1 MKTITLEFSKLQILK
16 KRERWRLYFIMVT
29 EHPEDNDKMIIS
41 TFPEPY
47 VRLKPNKDNL
57 ISFEP
62 EGSPGVDGMFVI
74 ERQLPDDKRVKVRL
88 YLRQSRKKVRS
99 IGDAL
104 KDLKTTL
111 GGDAFEIVTDIVG
124 SDLPWLVVA
133 KKVFPMIGTILGNIK
148 DRDMGFVTMD
158 ESFGKEFKPG
168 KKVERNNE
176 FSTGE
181 ANIWWKWSVK
191 ND

>member
-1 MKTITLEFSKLQILK
+1 METITLEFSKLQILK
-16 KRERWRLYFIMVT
+16 KRERWRLYFILVT

-47 VRLKPNKDNL
+47 VRLKPNKDNI

-62 EGSPGVDGMFVI
+62 EGGPGADGMFVI
-74 ERQLPDDKRVKVRL
+74 ERQLPEDNRTKVRV
-88 YLRQSRKKVRS
+88 YLRQSRKKVRNL
-99 IGDAL
+99 GDAL

-133 KKVFPMIGTILGNIK
+133 KKAFPMIGTVLSSIK

-158 ESFGKEFKPG
+158 ESFDDEFIPG
-168 KKVERNNE
+168 IKVERHNE

-191 ND
+191 S

>member
-16 KRERWRLYFIMVT
+16 KRERWRLYFILVT
-29 EHPEDNDKMIIS
+29 EHPKDNDKMIIS

-47 VRLKPNKDNL
+47 VRLKPNKDNI

-62 EGSPGVDGMFVI
+62 EGGPGADGMFVI
-74 ERQLPDDKRVKVRL
+74 ERQLPADKRIKVRV
-88 YLRQSRKKVRS
+88 YLRQSRKKVRDL
-99 IGDAL
+99 GDAL

-111 GGDAFEIVTDIVG
+111 GVDAFEIVTDIVG

-133 KKVFPMIGTILGNIK
+133 KKAFPIIGAVLSKIK

-158 ESFGKEFKPG
+158 ESIDAEFKLG
-168 KKVERNNE
+168 KKVERYNE

-181 ANIWWKWSVK
+181 ANIWWKWSLK
-191 ND
+191 S